1 MRKSPKSSYF
11 NPAIVRTV
19 GIILFIGTLIM
30 QGQIQ
35 RNLESTSTVGAING
49 IISQIQVLIAVAIV
63 VMIPKK
69 GFFTS
74 LVMCIF
80 NSIYIL
86 VFGVLLSRDPGASPG
101 VLSPLI
107 TIVVCTLIH
116 YYSLM
121 SYKAQDELERRNSE
135 LIDTNDRIS
144 KEGERLSRIVYN
156 DDLTGLYNQD
166 MFAKHI
172 SEIMNSDDINP
183 FTVVYTEI
191 DKFNDLVKTHGDEA
205 GNIILTTF
213 GYRLHNFCGNSGF
226 AARIDNAKFAF
237 IITGQRNREAV
248 TSYLS
253 DLIAEVCEPVNIN
266 GKLQEITITSG
277 ITHYPRDGKNA
288 ETLMANTDN
297 ALTYAKEKEN
307 SGVYFFS

>member
-1 MRKSPKSSYF
+1 MRQSPKSRYF

-19 GIILFIGTLIM
+19 GIILFIGTLVM

-35 RNLESTSTVGAING
+35 RNLQSSSTIGAING

-86 VFGVLLSRDPGASPG
+86 IFGVLLSRDPGASPG

-135 LIDTNDRIS
+135 LVDTNDKIS

-156 DDLTGLYNQD
+156 DELTGLYNQD
-166 MFAKHI
+166 MFAKQI
-172 SEIMNSDDINP
+172 SDMMSDEDINP

-191 DKFNDLVKTHGDEA
+191 DDFDNLVKTHGNEVGDM
-205 GNIILTTF
+205 ILTTF
-213 GYRLHNFCGNSGF
+213 GYRLHNFCGSSGC

-237 IITGQRNREAV
+237 VIAGQRNREAV

-253 DLIAEVCEPVNIN
+253 DLTAEICEPININ

-288 ETLMANTDN
+288 EDLMANTDN
-297 ALTYAKEKEN
+297 AMTYAKEKGN
-307 SGVYFFS
+307 SAIYFFS